1 MPIPTQ
7 QEGDIAMTRTP
18 LATVVGSGPNGLAAA
33 ITLAQA
39 GCQVRV
45 LEAEATIGGGTRSAA
60 LTLPGF
66 VHDVCSAVHPL
77 AVASLFFRTL
87 PLAEHG
93 LDWIQ
98 PSAPLAHPLADGS
111 AVMLERSMDDT
122 SAQLGGDAMAW
133 RKLFEPMVA
142 AGDPLIDAL
151 LAPLYPPR
159 HPITMGRF
167 GLHAIRSARALAE
180 SRFGGKRAR
189 ALFAGIA
196 AHAVL
201 PLEATASASFG
212 LVLGLLAH
220 AGGWPI
226 PRGGSQ
232 QIANALASYL
242 TSLGGEILIRQRVTD
257 AGELDDSDL
266 VLFDVTPRQLLSIGG
281 ELLPARYRHRLAR
294 YQYGPAVF
302 KLDWALHEPIPWQ
315 AAECAR
321 GGTVH
326 LGGTL
331 EDIARSEHA
340 MAHGDHAEQPFVLLT
355 QPSLF
360 DRSRAPAGQHTA
372 WAYCHVPNGSTF
384 DMAERIEAQVER
396 FAPGFGD
403 VIAARHASAPA
414 ALEQHNANYIGG
426 DIVGGANTLRQIIA
440 RPVLSA
446 DPYAIPVKGWYLCS
460 ASTPP
465 GGGVHGMCGYN
476 AARSALRS
484 LGIPP

>member
-1 MPIPTQ
+1 
-7 QEGDIAMTRTP
+7 MTSQP
-18 LATVVGSGPNGLAAA
+18 VATVVGSGPNGLAAA

-39 GCQVRV
+39 GCRVRV
-45 LEAEATIGGGTRSAA
+45 VEAEATIGGGTRSAA

-77 AVASLFFRTL
+77 GVASPFFRAL

-93 LDWIQ
+93 LEWIQ
-98 PSAPLAHPLADGS
+98 PPAPLAHPLADGS
-111 AVMLERSMDDT
+111 AVLLERSIDET
-122 SAQLGGDAMAW
+122 GAQLGGDALAW
-133 RKLFEPMVA
+133 RKLFEPLVA
-142 AGDPLIDAL
+142 AGDPLIDSL
-151 LAPLYPPR
+151 LAPLYPPH
-159 HPITMGRF
+159 HPIVMGRF
-167 GLHAIRSARALAE
+167 GIHAIRSARALAE

-196 AHAVL
+196 AHSIL

-212 LVLGLLAH
+212 LVLGLLGH

-232 QIANALASYL
+232 HIANALASYL
-242 TSLGGEILIRQRVTD
+242 ASLGGELVIQQRITD

-266 VLFDVTPRQLLSIGG
+266 ILFDVTPRQLLAIGG
-281 ELLPARYRHRLAR
+281 ALLPDRYRRRLER

-321 GGTVH
+321 AGTVH

-331 EDIARSEHA
+331 NEISLSEHTIA
-340 MAHGDHAEQPFVLLT
+340 AGGHAERPFVLLT

-372 WAYCHVPNGSTF
+372 WAYCHVPNGSTT
-384 DMAERIEAQVER
+384 DMTERIEAQVER

-403 VIAARHASAPA
+403 VVAARHVSGPA
-414 ALEQHNANYIGG
+414 TLQQHNANYIGG
-426 DIVGGANTLRQIIA
+426 DIVGGSNTFRQIIA
-440 RPVLSA
+440 RPVLSL

-484 LGIPP
+484 LGIRRD